1 MAIKA
6 ARHFDHH
13 WDRSASMPLHEF
25 FEIIEKR
32 WSEWPN
38 RGITAEEMA
47 EKTGLSLRSART
59 KLSHYSNYWDEDR
72 QCFRHYL
79 VRVHLSIRH
88 TGGQVTYTDSG
99 VYIPGPDWWGEIIM
113 RDIDRMSGIVSC
125 KETEVDKYV
134 EEIALFQQKHDNDV
148 KIVRYDSKRRTVYGS
163 NETRRE

>member
-1 MAIKA
+1 MTSRIP
-6 ARHFDHH
+6 RRFDHH

-79 VRVHLSIRH
+79 VLVKLVDKDGNNDNKGH
-88 TGGQVTYTDSG
+88 
-99 VYIPGPDWWGEIIM
+99 YIPGPDWWGEIIM
-113 RDIDRMSGIVSC
+113 RNIDRMSGIMSCEETSVS
-125 KETEVDKYV
+125 EYIRD
-134 EEIALFQQKHDNDV
+134 IALFQKKHDKEV
-148 KIVRYDSKRRTVYGS
+148 RIVL
-163 NETRRE
+163 